1 MSRFIRCDRCT
12 LENAIIGT
20 VTLPPGWQTICHADL
35 CERCCET
42 VREFIRFKPSDA
54 DKLPVEPIPA
64 EPAPAPSESG
74 DKLFETSPEGPCVT
88 LADSA
93 AAPMTDSH
101 DADVIG
107 APIPP
112 AGMTTKSATSSMTSM
127 TPTTPSSPS
136 AEASTEERVRT
147 RKFRK
152 LRGQDA
158 ILPDPCKPSDPPAP
172 GAPLA

>member
-42 VREFIRFKPSDA
+42 VREFIRFRPSDA
-54 DKLPVEPIPA
+54 DKLPVEPIPTEA
-64 EPAPAPSESG
+64 QPAPAPSEDGS
-74 DKLFETSPEGPCVT
+74 KLFETVIEKVVEQVNAGALNTPGVT
-88 LADSA
+88 CTASIVDES
-93 AAPMTDSH
+93 
-101 DADVIG
+101 
-107 APIPP
+107 
-112 AGMTTKSATSSMTSM
+112 
-127 TPTTPSSPS
+127 S
-136 AEASTEERVRT
+136 AEERTRT
-147 RKFRK
+147 RKSRK

-158 ILPDPCKPSDPPAP
+158 ILPDPRKPSDPPAP